1 MPIICVARV
10 FQLTHELGHKSD
22 GQTIEWLLRQVE
34 PSIIVATGTSRWCS
48 GQA

>member
-10 FQLTHELGHKSD
+10 FQLTYELGHKSD